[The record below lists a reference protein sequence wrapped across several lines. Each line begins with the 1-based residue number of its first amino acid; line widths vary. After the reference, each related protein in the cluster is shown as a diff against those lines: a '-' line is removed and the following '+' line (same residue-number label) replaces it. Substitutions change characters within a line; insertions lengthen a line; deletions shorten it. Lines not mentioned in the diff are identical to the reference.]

1 MHTYVLIVIKGECNV
16 ESTSLLC
23 PRLPF
28 LSLFVVFHMKCTYL
42 SGETS
47 VKIKCNQGVIFMLFF
62 DLRHIYNGLIMITN
76 KIFKK

>member
-1 MHTYVLIVIKGECNV
+1 MHTYVLIVIKGEYNV

-28 LSLFVVFHMKCTYL
+28 PSLFVVIHKKCTYL

-47 VKIKCNQGVIFMLFF
+47 VKIKCNRGVIFMLFF
-62 DLRHIYNGLIMITN
+62 DLRHI
-76 KIFKK
+76 

>member
-1 MHTYVLIVIKGECNV
+1 MHADMLIVIKGEYNV

-28 LSLFVVFHMKCTYL
+28 LSLFVVIHKKCTYL

-47 VKIKCNQGVIFMLFF
+47 VKINCYRSRRDIYVIFRL
-62 DLRHIYNGLIMITN
+62 DTCIWWVVNDN
-76 KIFKK
+76 K

>member
-1 MHTYVLIVIKGECNV
+1 MHTYVLIVIKGEYNV

-28 LSLFVVFHMKCTYL
+28 LSLFVVFHKKCTYL

-62 DLRHIYNGLIMITN
+62 DLRHI
-76 KIFKK
+76 